1 MAEQVRAPELAHPG
15 LLWFNVA
22 APLSLRDLAGRLVI
36 LDFWTFCC
44 INCMHILPI
53 LRRVEEAFPREVAV
67 IGVHSPKFAA
77 ERDPDNVARAIAR
90 YGILH
95 PVVHDPGFLIWRSYA
110 VRAWPTLMFVSPDG
124 YVLGTHSG
132 EPDPEGFFQGVSR
145 VVDQIHETG
154 FASPDP
160 LPLKPLPGAAGRL
173 SFPAKLKRLPGG
185 EKAWVLCD
193 PGHHQIVIL
202 GDDGGERSRVGS
214 GAPGWRDGERG
225 EARFLSPQGLA
236 ADGEA
241 IYVADTSNHRIRRI
255 DRESGRVTT
264 LAGTGARGLP
274 LGEAAPALDTPLAS
288 PWDIEVRGARLF
300 FANAGT
306 HQLGLLDLAGGA
318 VARLAGSGAEGIED
332 GPAGEAALAQPSGL
346 ALDPSG
352 GTLYFVDSETSSIR
366 LLALGAQGEMPEV
379 RTLAGKG
386 LFDFGHENGPLDRAL
401 FQHPLGI
408 AWLGGGAGRLLVADS
423 YNGALRLVD
432 LRRQWASDLDDGF
445 DCADPVCLPAGEPAG
460 AAADSPERVFM
471 VDTNNHRILEYRLP
485 ERSYRTWCQ

>member
-1 MAEQVRAPELAHPG
+1 MAEHVRAPDLAHAG
-15 LLWFNVA
+15 LRWFNVE

-44 INCMHILPI
+44 VNCMHILPI

-95 PVVHDPGFLIWRSYA
+95 PVVHDPGFLIWRGYA

-124 YVLGTHSG
+124 YVLGAHSG
-132 EPDPEGFFQGVSR
+132 EPEPEGFFQAVSQ
-145 VVDQIHETG
+145 VVDQIHEAG
-154 FASPDP
+154 FAPAGR
-160 LPLKPLPGAAGRL
+160 LPLKPLPAAGGRL
-173 SFPAKLKRLPGG
+173 SFPGKLKRLPGG

-202 GDDGGERSRVGS
+202 GDDGRERSRVGS
-214 GAPGWRDGERG
+214 GEPGWQDGEMG
-225 EARFLSPQGLA
+225 EARFQSPQGLA

-241 IYVADTSNHRIRRI
+241 IYVADTWNHRVRRI
-255 DRESGRVTT
+255 ERWSGRVTT

-274 LGEAAPALDTPLAS
+274 LGGAAPALATPLAS
-288 PWDIEVRGARLF
+288 PWDIEVRGGNLF

-306 HQLGLLDLAGGA
+306 HQLGLLDLARGA
-318 VARLAGSGAEGIED
+318 VEGLAGSGAEGIED
-332 GPAGEAALAQPSGL
+332 GPAASAALAQPSGL
-346 ALDPSG
+346 ALDPLG
-352 GTLYFVDSETSSIR
+352 GTLYFVDSETSSVR
-366 LLALGAQGEMPEV
+366 LLALGGQPEV

-386 LFDFGHENGPLDRAL
+386 LFDFGHANGPLQGAL

-423 YNGALRLVD
+423 YNGALRIVD
-432 LRRQWASDLDDGF
+432 LRRMWASDLDDGF

-460 AAADSPERVFM
+460 ATVDGPGRVFM
-471 VDTNNHRILEYRLP
+471 VDTNNHRVLEYRLT
-485 ERSYRTWCQ
+485 ERTYRTWCQ